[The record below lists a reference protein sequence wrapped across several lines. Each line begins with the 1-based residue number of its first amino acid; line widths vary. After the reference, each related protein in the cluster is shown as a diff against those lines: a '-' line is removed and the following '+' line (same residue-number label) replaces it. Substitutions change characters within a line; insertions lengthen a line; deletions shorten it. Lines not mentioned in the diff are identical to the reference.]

1 MMDLHK
7 PKGTEDLFGKSMR
20 AWTNMQRIAAKIF
33 DRYGFDL
40 IETPTMEQL
49 DVFTHGIGT
58 STDVVRKEMFR
69 VFSGANLT
77 RVLEEGS
84 DEGLKAAQRL
94 ALRPEGT
101 AGFARAAIENTFVP
115 QGGAP
120 CKMYYAGPMFRG
132 EDVQKGR
139 LREFHQIGVEVLGA
153 EEPALDAEVI
163 IMLMQFF
170 GELGLSKNDM
180 VLKINSMGDATCR
193 PSYRDKVAAF
203 IKTYESD
210 MCPECKKRADTNPL
224 RAFDCKNPHCREIMQ
239 GAPLISD
246 MLCDECAAH
255 YAAVKRYLD
264 EANIAYVEDPT
275 LVRGLDYYGRTVF
288 EVEATSGVGAQS
300 AIGGGGRYDGLMEL
314 VGGKP
319 TPGIGFAVG
328 FERIMLSL
336 DAIGIDLAG
345 PAPSCIYVAKTSES
359 LRDEVFNL
367 CLALRKEGFRTEAD
381 YQNRSL
387 KSQFKQADKLNAI
400 ACLVLGEDE
409 VASHTVTVRNMQT
422 HEQTSVAV
430 KDVAD
435 YLKSVQQETH

>member
-1 MMDLHK
+1 MMNLHK
-7 PKGTEDLFGKSMR
+7 PKGTQDLYGTSMR
-20 AWTNMQRIAAKIF
+20 AWANMQRVAADIF
-33 DRYGFDL
+33 GRYGFDQM
-40 IETPTMEQL
+40 ETPTLEQV

-58 STDVVRKEMFR
+58 ATDVVRKEMFR
-69 VFSGANLT
+69 VYSGANLA
-77 RVLEEGS
+77 RALREGN

-101 AGFARAAIENTFVP
+101 AGFARAAAENTFVP

-120 CKMYYAGPMFRG
+120 CKMYYAGSMFRG

-153 EEPALDAEVI
+153 DEPALDAEVI

-170 GELGLSKNDM
+170 HALGLSKNDM
-180 VLKINSMGDATCR
+180 VLKINSMGDGACR
-193 PSYRDKVAAF
+193 PAYRDRVAAF
-203 IKTYESD
+203 IKMHAQD
-210 MCPECKKRADTNPL
+210 LCPECQKRAETNPL
-224 RAFDCKNPHCREIMQ
+224 RAFDCKNPRCRAIMQ
-239 GAPLISD
+239 DAPLISD
-246 MLCDECAAH
+246 MLCDACAAH

-264 EANIAYVEDPT
+264 EAYISYVEDPT
-275 LVRGLDYYGRTVF
+275 LVRGLDYYSRTVF
-288 EVEATSGVGAQS
+288 EVEATAGVGAQS

-314 VGGKP
+314 VGGNA

-336 DAIGIDLAG
+336 DAAGIDLAG
-345 PAPSCIYVAKTSES
+345 PAPSCVYVARTHES

-367 CLALRKEGFRTEAD
+367 CLALRKEGFRTETD

-387 KSQFKQADKLNAI
+387 KSQFKQADKLNAV

-409 VASHTVTVRNMQT
+409 VASHMVTVRNMQT
-422 HEQTSVAV
+422 HKQTSVAS
-430 KDVAD
+430 KDVAN
-435 YLKSVQQETH
+435 YLRTLQRKSS